1 MSEYAAPLRD
11 MHFVLDELA
20 ELSNVAALP
29 GLEEATADVVGAV
42 LEEAAKLA
50 AGVLAPLNR
59 VGDAQGSR
67 LADTGVQTPPGWT
80 DAYRTFVEGGWNGL
94 ACDAAYGGQGLPRLV
109 ATAVEEMWNSANLS
123 FSLCPMLTQSA
134 VEALTLHGS
143 PEQQARF
150 LPHLVSGR
158 WAGTMNL
165 TESQAGSDLSAVRAR
180 AVPSG
185 DHYLLSGQK
194 IFITYGDHDLT
205 DNIIHL
211 VLARTPDAPP
221 GVSGISLFIVPKY
234 ILDDNGEPD
243 ARNDVRCV
251 SLEHK
256 LGIHASPTAVMSYG
270 DEGGATA
277 YLVGEEHRGLEY
289 MFTMMNFARHG
300 VGLQGLAVA
309 ERAYQHALAYAR
321 QRVQGRPAGKKEGE
335 RVSIV
340 HHPDVQRMLWLMKSQ
355 TEAMRALTYVA
366 AAEFDW
372 AHRHPDAAE
381 RRRHG
386 ALLDLLTPIVKGWCT
401 ETASEIAD
409 LGVQVHGGM
418 GYIEETGAA
427 QHLRDARI
435 TRIYEGTTGIQAS
448 DLVGRKV
455 LRDGGAG
462 ARELIATL
470 RAGAAALAQM
480 PQYELGDVRVALEEG
495 VDAVAAATDWVL
507 GAAARDPRLPA
518 AAALPYLMLW
528 GTVCG
533 GWQLARAAAAARRR
547 LDAGDGDA
555 AFLQAKIDTARF
567 YALHVAPRV
576 AGLRRSIE
584 HGAATLVDLDM
595 RGL

>member
-20 ELSNVAALP
+20 DLTSVAALP
-29 GLEEATADVVGAV
+29 GLEEASADVVGAV

-50 AGVLAPLNR
+50 AGVLGPLNR

-67 LADTGVQTPPGWT
+67 LTDAGVQTPPGWK

-94 ACDAAYGGQGLPRLV
+94 ACDTEYGGQGLPRLV

-165 TESQAGSDLSAVRAR
+165 TEPQAGSDLSAVRAR

-205 DNIIHL
+205 DNIVHL
-211 VLARTPDAPP
+211 VLARTADAPP
-221 GVSGISLFIVPKY
+221 GVRGISLFIVPKY
-234 ILDDNGEPD
+234 ALDDNGEPH

-270 DEGGATA
+270 DEGGALA
-277 YLVGEEHRGLEY
+277 YLVGEENRGLEY
-289 MFTMMNFARHG
+289 MFTMMNFARLG

-321 QRVQGRPAGKKEGE
+321 QRVQGRAAGKREGE

-340 HHPDVQRMLWLMKSQ
+340 HHPDVQRMLRLMKSQ

-427 QHLRDARI
+427 QFLRDARI

-455 LRDGGAG
+455 VRDGGAG
-462 ARELIATL
+462 ARELIETL
-470 RAGAAALAQM
+470 RACAAALTPM
-480 PQYELGDVRVALEEG
+480 PQDEFGDVRAALEEG
-495 VDAVAAATDWVL
+495 IDAVVATTDWVL
-507 GAAARDPRLPA
+507 RAAQHDPRLPA
-518 AAALPYLMLW
+518 AAAVPYLMLW

-547 LDAGDGDA
+547 LDAGDGDP
-555 AFLQAKIDTARF
+555 AFLRAKIDTARF
-567 YALHVAPRV
+567 YALHVGPRV
-576 AGLRRSIE
+576 AGLRRTIE
-584 HGAATLVDLDM
+584 HGSATLVDLDT
-595 RGL
+595 RSL